1 MQAVPS
7 KLVAIHDAPSGCELE
22 LVDRSRIALN
32 VTHETVRNYVIRDG
46 FPDLKS
52 FVDAKRIDVY
62 FQPVAISMTEW
73 GTYSRLVRNSGVATS
88 IPDVSSLFALTHDEI
103 LALPNRLY
111 GGIGCA
117 VDDLPPV
124 FYTSPIADFLPDN
137 HRGAGWFRWAFSSA
151 GYMLHNIYVNPASA
165 TVDIESGHVE
175 HHYLED
181 HRVT

>member
-1 MQAVPS
+1 MPS

-22 LVDRSRIALN
+22 LADRSRIALN
-32 VTHETVRNYVIRDG
+32 VTRETVRNYVILDG
-46 FPDLKS
+46 FQDLQS
-52 FVDAKRIDVY
+52 FVDGQRIDVY
-62 FQPVAISMTEW
+62 YQPVAISAADW
-73 GTYSRLVRNSGVATS
+73 DTYSRLVLESVVAPS
-88 IPDVSSLFALTHDEI
+88 MASVLALFTLTHAEI

-124 FYTSPIADFLPDN
+124 FYTSPTADFLPDN

-151 GYMLHNIYVNPASA
+151 GYWLHNIYVNPVVRA
-165 TVDIESGHVE
+165 VDIESGRVE

-181 HRVT
+181 SRVT

>member
-1 MQAVPS
+1 MPF

-22 LVDRSRIALN
+22 LAGNSRITLN
-32 VTHETVRNYVIRDG
+32 VTHATVRDYVILDG
-46 FPDLKS
+46 FRDLQS

-62 FQPVAISMTEW
+62 YQPVAISATDW
-73 GTYSRLVRNSGVATS
+73 TLYSRLVRESGVCCS
-88 IPDVSSLFALTHDEI
+88 VPNVSSLFDLTHSEI

-117 VDDLPPV
+117 VDDLSPV

-151 GYMLHNIYVNPASA
+151 GYMLHQIYVNPDSGS
-165 TVDIESGHVE
+165 VDIHSGHVE

-181 HRVT
+181 SRVT